1 MYFFDY
7 ALIRYMPDV
16 KRGEI
21 FNIGL
26 IVFKPSGIDLRVL
39 PVAHRLLHNVDEI
52 KLQSLQKSWEFL
64 ASVVETTQERFE
76 LLSTATQNVFLSEKA
91 YFSINQI
98 NEYELKVQ
106 HLFDVLVQPVRTKR
120 EIQNHN
126 ARFYTSIKT
135 QFKALKILADNQADI
150 ESHKVVTHYA
160 INSDMDLFADFALKN
175 GRLHV
180 TQTVDFNVND
190 TKAKQKE
197 TGLKL
202 LTFLQSKKLIEN
214 PACYF
219 VYSASVQKER
229 EIVHQLNM
237 VNEYTDQLFN
247 FDSQD
252 ERKRYFYLMNNLAM
266 QSTTGEANLSILQ

>member
-7 ALIRYMPDV
+7 ALIRYMPDP

-26 IVFKPSGIDLRVL
+26 VVFKSSAIDIRVL
-39 PVAHRLLHNVDEI
+39 SHAHKVINNLNDDKLLSF
-52 KLQSLQKSWEFL
+52 QQSWEFL
-64 ASVVETTQERFE
+64 SSMVDEPNKRYDILAS
-76 LLSTATQNVFLSEKA
+76 ATQGVFLSEKA
-91 YFSINQI
+91 YFSINHV

-106 HLFDVLVQPVRTKR
+106 HLFDSLVQPVRTKR
-120 EIQNHN
+120 DIQNHN

-135 QFKALKILADNQADI
+135 QFKALRILADNQTDI

-247 FDSQD
+247 FESQD
-252 ERKRYFYLMNNLAM
+252 ERKRYFYLMKNLAT